1 MPKLGE
7 IFKSASLKAEDLK
20 GRRRN
25 LTITQVE
32 IKDFGDGQPKPILHF
47 EETEK
52 TFVAN
57 KTNSMTLA
65 SLTGSDDTD
74 EWAGWV
80 ITLRPDM
87 TQYQGK
93 PMPCIRVDAELP
105 PQKNGK
111 LAGGVED
118 DDIPF

>member
-1 MPKLGE
+1 MKLDQV
-7 IFKSASLKAEDLK
+7 FKSASLKAEDLK
-20 GRRRN
+20 GRRRT
-25 LTITQVE
+25 LTISEVE
-32 IKDFGDGQPKPILHF
+32 IKDFGDGQPKPIFHF

-74 EWAGWV
+74 DWTGWC

-93 PMPCIRVDAELP
+93 PMPCIRVDSELP
-105 PQKNGK
+105 EQKNGK
-111 LAGGVED
+111 KTGGDDD